1 MFSRRW
7 DDLERRIREL
17 ETQLAATA
25 GLAAR
30 VTELQREIDNFRL
43 DYQSL
48 YERVRVNL
56 SKLRKRSET
65 ADGDGGVPDP
75 LLEARKALVAR
86 KLRT

>member
-7 DDLERRIREL
+7 DEVERRIRAL
-17 ETQLAATA
+17 ETQLAGTES
-25 GLAAR
+25 LAAK
-30 VTELQREIDNFRL
+30 VQELQREIDNFRL

-56 SKLRKRSET
+56 SKLRKRSESD
-65 ADGDGGVPDP
+65 DGDGGVPDP
-75 LLEARKALVAR
+75 LAEARKALVAR